1 MATFKELE
9 QQAAN
14 GFTNI
19 NLEALEEGKRSIYS
33 KWFSTPTIV
42 ASCRMDDFARA
53 ADYGLAAVNR
63 YALPDYVSPAHAVA
77 YFQSMINEDFKR
89 YRAIQ
94 APDDGDTTADT
105 QEDENAQEN
114 GAQGAE
120 NGDN

>member
-9 QQAAN
+9 QQAAK

-19 NLEALEEGKRSIYS
+19 KLEALEEGRRSIYS
-33 KWFSTPTIV
+33 MWFSRPEIV
-42 ASCRMDDFARA
+42 ASYRMDDFATA
-53 ADYGLAAVNR
+53 ADYGLAAINR
-63 YALPDYVSPAHAVA
+63 YALPDFVSPAHAVA
-77 YFQSMINEDFKR
+77 YFQDMIKDDFKR

-105 QEDENAQEN
+105 QDGENAQEN